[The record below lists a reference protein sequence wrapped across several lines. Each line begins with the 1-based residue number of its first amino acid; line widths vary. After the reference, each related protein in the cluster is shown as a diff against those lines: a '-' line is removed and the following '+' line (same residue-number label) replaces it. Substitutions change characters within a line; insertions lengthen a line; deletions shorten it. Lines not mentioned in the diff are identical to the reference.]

1 MKELLGNGLDTIVSQ
16 ALQKM
21 KEEQG
26 ESFHIE
32 TVNLAALQRM
42 TGISRGRLRRWKKN
56 LLSPEQNFRKRK
68 SILDDYTSVLD
79 HLLSSG
85 VSNTVICFEE
95 SAVIV
100 MDSDNKKL
108 EDAINKTKQAIKKAF
123 ADKQYMCWVTYGKE
137 VENYLTARSIN
148 EAYNSQLTND
158 IGRYEIISD
167 YLKGIRNDFSFVKV
181 PFARKVAPHIT
192 KADYRDDLEEKIRE
206 LVERITKWNE

>member
-26 ESFHIE
+26 ESFHFE

-56 LLSPEQNFRKRK
+56 LLSPEHNFRKRK

-85 VSNTVICFEE
+85 VSNTIL
-95 SAVIV
+95 I
-100 MDSDNKKL
+100 
-108 EDAINKTKQAIKKAF
+108 I
-123 ADKQYMCWVTYGKE
+123 
-137 VENYLTARSIN
+137 YL
-148 EAYNSQLTND
+148 
-158 IGRYEIISD
+158 
-167 YLKGIRNDFSFVKV
+167 
-181 PFARKVAPHIT
+181 
-192 KADYRDDLEEKIRE
+192 
-206 LVERITKWNE
+206 